1 MTEIF
6 DRKVRA
12 RTRKC
17 VRTTV
22 ANTVTAFYF
31 FTCLHS
37 FVVAAV
43 TTDQGPR
50 SAFVRSGQF
59 PGVRFTSGLTV
70 CDEELRNGRWVSRY
84 WDSSGQI
91 IADIQIDAERPQM
104 DTLPVDAFKLEIEG
118 QQLSGSWKW
127 IGVRQ
132 SEVENP
138 DGLLVTVELE
148 SSIRPIRVKIHTLLN
163 GSPVMVRWLEV
174 TNTGQH
180 PTAIS
185 SVSPWSGQLWHTPN
199 FAEKLPPE
207 SEDVYDVGYAQYS
220 KWGYEGA
227 WRFDP
232 VVNETRIISGER
244 GKSGWGH
251 PTFFARNN
259 ATGEWFVASMG
270 WSANWKIQVTS
281 KVEKSPVDRSDS
293 IDRPVND
300 ARLFFDMGPSSVDPV
315 LRVLEPGETVK
326 TPETHILCMKTDL
339 DHVTQALL
347 DHVRRDVLPRPP
359 SEHVFD
365 VEANHRGYIVDHETE
380 AGIDREIDMAA
391 DIGAETF
398 VIDAGWYGP
407 EPNHWYDNVGDWYA
421 GAWLPNDI
429 QPIRE
434 YARKKGMRFGL
445 WVEIEGA
452 GAASKLRKE
461 HPDWILTRNG
471 QPIANGRHLDVGN
484 PVVAKWME
492 SEIARLIR
500 KYDLDV
506 FRIDYNMSVEEDGNH
521 VRDGFVENSSWRHV
535 ENLYAMFDHLR
546 QQFPNVIFQNCAG
559 GGGRLDWGILR
570 RFDNTELSD
579 WMREPRGVKILNGM
593 TWVLPPEILLRT
605 FGTEVP
611 DLPGDGD
618 IDSQLRQVQIALPIF
633 RGIAPSPSELN
644 PILRD
649 KIRTGVDLYKHQLRP
664 ILRDSVVY
672 HHTPLT
678 PYFSESP
685 WLVLEYASPDKKRD
699 VATLFRTS
707 NLEDPVYQFVPRG
720 LDASL
725 AYKVTLE
732 DRAETVEL
740 SGTQLMTDGIPV
752 RLETTGT
759 SEMLLFESLPGNTRT
774 H

>member
-1 MTEIF
+1 MEFSGGI
-6 DRKVRA
+6 VGA
-12 RTRKC
+12 RGNCRRPASVPGC
-17 VRTTV
+17 V
-22 ANTVTAFYF
+22 AALCF
-31 FTCLHS
+31 FTLLPS
-37 FVVAAV
+37 FLFAAIAPEP
-43 TTDQGPR
+43 GPR
-50 SAFVRSGQF
+50 SALVRAGQI
-59 PGVRFTSGLTV
+59 PGVRFSSGLTV

-84 WDSSGQI
+84 WESSGQI
-91 IADIQIDAERPQM
+91 VADIQIEAERQQM

-118 QQLSGSWKW
+118 QELSGTWKW
-127 IGVRQ
+127 IGASK
-132 SEVENP
+132 SEVHNP

-148 SSIRPIRVKIHTLLN
+148 SSVRPVQVKVQTLLN
-163 GSPVMVRWLEV
+163 GGPVMVRWLEV
-174 TNTGQH
+174 VNTGQH
-180 PTAIS
+180 ATAIS
-185 SVSPWSGQLWHTPN
+185 NVSPWAGQLWHTPN
-199 FAEKLPPE
+199 FAEKLQPD
-207 SEDVYDVGYAQYS
+207 SEDVYDVGYAEYS

-232 VVNETRIISGER
+232 VVNETKIITGER

-259 ATGEWFVASMG
+259 ATGEWFVASLG
-270 WSANWKIQVTS
+270 WSANWKIRVTS
-281 KVEKSPVDRSDS
+281 RVEKSPVDRSDS
-293 IDRPVND
+293 IDRPVNE

-315 LRVLEPGETVK
+315 LRVVEPGETVK
-326 TPETHILCMKTDL
+326 TPQTHILCMKSDL

-347 DHVRRDVLPRPP
+347 HHVRHDVLPRPP
-359 SEHVFD
+359 SDHVFD

-398 VIDAGWYGP
+398 LIDAGWFGP
-407 EPNHWYDNVGDWYA
+407 EPNRWYQNVGDWYA

-434 YARKKGMRFGL
+434 YARKKGLRFGL

-471 QPIANGRHLDVGN
+471 QPFANGRHLDVGN

-492 SEIARLIR
+492 SEMSRIIR

-535 ENLYAMFDHLR
+535 ENLYAMFDRLR
-546 QQFPNVIFQNCAG
+546 QEFPAVIFQNCAG

-579 WMREPRGVKILNGM
+579 WMRGPRGVKILNGM

-611 DLPGDGD
+611 DLAGDGD
-618 IDSQLRQVQIALPIF
+618 IDYQLRQVEMSLPIF
-633 RGIAPSPSELN
+633 RGIAPSPDELN
-644 PILRD
+644 PKLRD
-649 KIRTGVDLYKHQLRP
+649 KIRSGVDLYKRELRP
-664 ILRDSVVY
+664 ILRDGIVY
-672 HHTPLT
+672 HHTPVT
-678 PYFSESP
+678 PYVSQSP

-707 NLEDPVYQFVPRG
+707 SFEGSVYHFVPRG
-720 LDASL
+720 LDISST
-725 AYKVTLE
+725 YKVTFE
-732 DRAETVEL
+732 NRGETVQL
-740 SGTQLMTDGIPV
+740 SGIQLMADGIPV

-759 SEMLLFESLPGNTRT
+759 SEMLLFESMQANTKDR
-774 H
+774 